1 MRQLI
6 DYLPPV
12 ISETIEA
19 TGICNGEQPQ
29 FDKLWN
35 ETEFLLDELYVPSAT
50 SIGLKRWET
59 MLGLPSSGTVEKRRQ
74 EILLILQSRLPYTET
89 FLRNYLE
96 DILGDVLLTVDYGN
110 YNVSVEVGSES
121 EPLLVSITSQLRQII
136 PANMQLFL
144 AIMSEYLATVFTGC
158 VLQVTDTIEVK

>member
-12 ISETIEA
+12 IAETIEM
-19 TGICNGEQPQ
+19 TGITDGEQPQ
-29 FDKLWN
+29 FDKVWN
-35 ETEFLLDELYVPSAT
+35 ETEFILDELYVTTAT
-50 SIGLKRWET
+50 NIGLKRWET

-89 FLRNYLE
+89 FLKNYLE

-158 VLQVTDTIEVK
+158 VLQVTDTIEVR

>member
-6 DYLPPV
+6 DYLPSV
-12 ISETIEA
+12 MAELLEMQ
-19 TGICNGEQPQ
+19 GITSAVQPQ
-29 FDKLWN
+29 IDALWN

-59 MLGLPSSGTVEKRRQ
+59 MLGLPSSGSVEKRRQ

-96 DILGDVLLTVDYGN
+96 DILGDVLLTVEYGN

-121 EPLLVSITSQLRQII
+121 EPLLVSIASQLRQII
-136 PANMQLFL
+136 PANMTLFL

-158 VLQVTDTIEVK
+158 VLQVTDTIEVR

>member
-1 MRQLI
+1 M
-6 DYLPPV
+6 
-12 ISETIEA
+12 
-19 TGICNGEQPQ
+19 
-29 FDKLWN
+29 
-35 ETEFLLDELYVPSAT
+35 
-50 SIGLKRWET
+50 
-59 MLGLPSSGTVEKRRQ
+59 
-74 EILLILQSRLPYTET
+74 ILQSRLPYTET

-144 AIMSEYLATVFTGC
+144 AIMSEYLTTVFTGC

>member
-12 ISETIEA
+12 IAETIEMI
-19 TGICNGEQPQ
+19 GITDGEQPQ
-29 FDKLWN
+29 FDKVWN
-35 ETEFLLDELYVPSAT
+35 ETEFILDELYVTTAT
-50 SIGLKRWET
+50 NIGLKRWET

-89 FLRNYLE
+89 FLKNYLE

-158 VLQVTDTIEVK
+158 VLQVTDTIEVR